1 MNSHVRILYSL
12 RLASWRASLLL
23 LARLLSIGTRKGSP
37 TLRGE
42 RLYVLQRREETLMKQ
57 ALNLTKEEIDLLR
70 ASADKG
76 ISPVEEI
83 LGEWMTLTEK
93 PLRRGGD
100 VAVFEAVVFK
110 SKMKEEVTSAVLLL
124 CSKEIG
130 NSSPI
135 LVAFTLG
142 VWLGQSQEATLT
154 KQVED
159 LDG

>member
-1 MNSHVRILYSL
+1 
-12 RLASWRASLLL
+12 
-23 LARLLSIGTRKGSP
+23 
-37 TLRGE
+37 
-42 RLYVLQRREETLMKQ
+42 MKQ